1 MRRVITIMKKEFV
14 DTIRDKRTLIT
25 MIVIPLALIPL
36 LMTGAVKFM
45 TRAQD
50 KADAAIS
57 RLAIIGG
64 QHAPELVAA
73 LRGDSLVELREDVRA
88 ADLDSLIRAD
98 SIHGGVVVPPEFS
111 RRVANDEQASVTVF
125 FESSNQLGAARGRM
139 EDAIESVSE
148 DIVNGRIR
156 RLDLDEN
163 LFEAIEIVASD
174 VSSLQ
179 ERFGKTAG
187 GILPYM
193 FVILCFTGAMYP
205 GIDLSAGEK
214 ERGTLE
220 TILSSPASRLDI
232 VLGKFVVVATVG
244 FLSAILSMV
253 GLYFGVRGM
262 GELPPELMEVIMSI
276 LNTKVILMVASLLIP
291 LAAFF
296 SATILALAIY
306 AKSFKEAQSI
316 LTPMS
321 IVIIIP
327 VMIGMLPGTE
337 LNMMTALVPV
347 LNVSLATK
355 EVIAGTIDPFLLTLC
370 YVSLFALAAA
380 SIAFCVYWFNKESTL
395 FRT

>member
-1 MRRVITIMKKEFV
+1 MRRAVTIMKKEFV

-25 MIVIPLALIPL
+25 MVVIPLALIPI
-36 LMTGAVKFM
+36 LMVGAVKFM
-45 TRAQD
+45 TRVQD
-50 KADAAIS
+50 KADAEVS

-64 QHAPELVAA
+64 EYGPQLVAA
-73 LRGDSLVELREDVRA
+73 LSGDSLVDLRQDVRA
-88 ADLDSLIRAD
+88 VHIDSLIRAD
-98 SIHGGVVVPPEFS
+98 SLDGAMVVPPEFS
-111 RRVANDEQASVTVF
+111 SRIATDEQTTVTIF
-125 FESSNQLGAARGRM
+125 FQGSNQLNAARGRM
-139 EDAIESVSE
+139 ADAVEAVSD
-148 DIVNGRIR
+148 DIVSGRIQ
-156 RLDLDEN
+156 RLNLDEN
-163 LFEAIEIVASD
+163 LFEAIEVVESD
-174 VSSLQ
+174 VSTLQ
-179 ERFGKTAG
+179 ETFGKTAG
-187 GILPYM
+187 GFLPYM

-232 VLGKFVVVATVG
+232 VLGKFVVVTTVG

-262 GELPPELMEVIMSI
+262 GEIPAELMEVIASI

-321 IVIIIP
+321 IVIIVP
-327 VMIGMLPGTE
+327 VMFGMLPGTE
-337 LNMMTALVPV
+337 LNVMTALVPV

-380 SIAFCVYWFNKESTL
+380 SIAFCVFWFNRESTL